1 MTHLLYGVGRRSGA
15 LLEQPA
21 ERRGS
26 DRSDT
31 GASQPHVT
39 DDGGAGTGTE
49 FRPARWEKEMR
60 MLGMIMKVPQK
71 MRTIR
76 IITYTTSLS
85 SGAIRSLLIRTNRN

>member
-49 FRPARWEKEMR
+49 FRPARWEKM
-60 MLGMIMKVPQK
+60 GKGC
-71 MRTIR
+71 
-76 IITYTTSLS
+76 LS
-85 SGAIRSLLIRTNRN
+85 GWNMTEQE

>member
-1 MTHLLYGVGRRSGA
+1 MTHLLCGVGGRSGA

-49 FRPARWEKEMR
+49 FRPARWEKMGKGDKNAWDDHE
-60 MLGMIMKVPQK
+60 
-71 MRTIR
+71 
-76 IITYTTSLS
+76 
-85 SGAIRSLLIRTNRN
+85 GATENEDN